1 MNDDFSIALKYA
13 LRFEGGY
20 SNDPKDPGGPTNKGV
35 TQKKFDE
42 WLLGKGF
49 PPRSVASITEQ
60 EIVQIYHEEFWMKF
74 KCGYLPTPLSIAVF
88 DFCVNA
94 GGNGAKRLQ
103 RVLGMKGNAI
113 DGIIGNATLKA
124 VRDFANSDAR
134 TLDLVKAYQRGR
146 KAYYYNIVTK
156 KPSLVRFIK
165 GWLRRVDELS
175 ELIGIV

>member
-20 SNDPKDPGGPTNKGV
+20 VNDPKDPGGATNKGI
-35 TQKKFDE
+35 TQGKYNE
-42 WLLGKGF
+42 WLLAKGF

-60 EIVQIYHEEFWMKF
+60 EVVQIYHEEFWMKF

-94 GGNGAKRLQ
+94 GANGAKKLQ
-103 RVLGMKGNAI
+103 LALGMKGVAV
-113 DGIIGNATLKA
+113 DGVIGNDTLKA
-124 VRDFANSDAR
+124 VREFTTTNSR
-134 TLDLVKAYQRGR
+134 TLDLVKAYQRSR
-146 KAYYYNIVTK
+146 KAYYYNIVAK
-156 KPSLVRFIK
+156 KPSQVRFIK